1 LGDDVQDD
9 SPLPEIFDLR
19 ILTFLASEDNAFA
32 NALRRVIAETTE
44 ERVNFAAHGSSPV
57 PRK

>member
-1 LGDDVQDD
+1 LGDDVQDH
-9 SPLPEIFDLR
+9 SPLPEISSLR
-19 ILTFLASEDNAFA
+19 ISTLLSSADNALT

-57 PRK
+57 PRE